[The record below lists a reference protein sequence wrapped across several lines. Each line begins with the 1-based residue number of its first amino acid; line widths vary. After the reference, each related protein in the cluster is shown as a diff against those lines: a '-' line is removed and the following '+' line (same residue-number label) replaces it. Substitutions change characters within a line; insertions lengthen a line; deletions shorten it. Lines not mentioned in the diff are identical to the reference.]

1 MYYYTV
7 GTEDDVQ
14 MGGNVVGCLSV
25 RYNLKPNCGVT
36 CKESKKFAESF
47 NESSF
52 ITCSTF

>member
-36 CKESKKFAESF
+36 CKASKKFAESF